1 MFSKIN
7 SQLAEWIPYVL
18 VEEKKKMW
26 SKMKDQDVFLIFD
39 GTTREGE
46 AFVIIA
52 RYVDEHFAVHQ
63 CLLRFLTV
71 KQSLEGSQITMV
83 VIQTLIEASIPIP
96 KVLGSNRDGASVN
109 VKAMKDF
116 RGMRLEPAG
125 PFWDMSCLA
134 HFLNLVGGHI
144 YEGLAHDFLLQ
155 WKQML
160 RSNKAKAL
168 WKQIAGCSVVTSS
181 DTRWWSEWEQVNQI
195 STLFPRVLQL
205 LAHPSL
211 AQCGSR
217 KNLVNSI
224 HFFLCGSTLLT
235 LSLSRP
241 NCAITR
247 GSKWNLLPTATL
259 ERSLRML
266 PGFSKEMVCSSSGPS
281 RSWRV

>member
-1 MFSKIN
+1 MFSKNN

-109 VKAMKDF
+109 VKDTS
-116 RGMRLEPAG
+116 MRV
-125 PFWDMSCLA
+125 S
-134 HFLNLVGGHI
+134 HT
-144 YEGLAHDFLLQ
+144 
-155 WKQML
+155 
-160 RSNKAKAL
+160 
-168 WKQIAGCSVVTSS
+168 TS
-181 DTRWWSEWEQVNQI
+181 
-195 STLFPRVLQL
+195 
-205 LAHPSL
+205 
-211 AQCGSR
+211 
-217 KNLVNSI
+217 
-224 HFFLCGSTLLT
+224 
-235 LSLSRP
+235 
-241 NCAITR
+241 
-247 GSKWNLLPTATL
+247 
-259 ERSLRML
+259 
-266 PGFSKEMVCSSSGPS
+266 SSSGSKCCAPIRPRPSGS
-281 RSWRV
+281 RSLDAPW